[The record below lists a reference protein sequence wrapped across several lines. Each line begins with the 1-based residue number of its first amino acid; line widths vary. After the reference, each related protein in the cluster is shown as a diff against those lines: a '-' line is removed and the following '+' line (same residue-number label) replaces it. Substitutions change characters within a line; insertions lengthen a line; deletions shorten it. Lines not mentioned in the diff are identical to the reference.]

1 VELVKVKSKTP
12 LKNLVDKTVKVRK
25 IERFMIEIEPDV
37 ENESNDR
44 YVSF

>member
-1 VELVKVKSKTP
+1 VKTKTP
-12 LKNLVDKTVKVRK
+12 LINLEDKFVKARK